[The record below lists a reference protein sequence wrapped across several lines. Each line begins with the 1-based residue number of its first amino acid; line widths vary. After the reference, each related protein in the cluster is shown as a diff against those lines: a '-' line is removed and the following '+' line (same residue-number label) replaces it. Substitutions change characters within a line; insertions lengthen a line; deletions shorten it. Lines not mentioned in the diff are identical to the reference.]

1 MTVAKTS
8 CNNTPQAG
16 SPPPAGRR
24 FNFKLNKLD
33 VTLLIIIGCFIGW
46 LAYRSSIGIHYH
58 WHWHQ
63 ALKLVFTSGH
73 DGGLPYFI
81 KGIIS
86 TIRVSIW
93 GMIFAA
99 IFGLLLALAH
109 RSSFKI
115 IKLISSSY
123 IQLVRNIPPLVFV
136 FIFYFFISNQLI
148 PLLGL
153 SNLFRHYN
161 GQENILQI
169 VLFGHNNLWENLF
182 SGVLCVGLIAAAY
195 IAEIIRSGIDT
206 ISKGQWEAAD
216 SLGLSTYSRFRFVI
230 FPQAFAAIVPT
241 LAGQFISIVKD
252 SSIIS
257 LISIQEMTFT
267 GSEIANSSGF
277 IFEIWL
283 IVGAVYFILCFSLS
297 LLFRKLEKYSSR
309 YLQQR

>member
-1 MTVAKTS
+1 MTSAKTS
-8 CNNTPQAG
+8 CSNLPQAG
-16 SPPPAGRR
+16 TPPPVGSR
-24 FNFKLNKLD
+24 FHFKLNKLD
-33 VTLLIIIGCFIGW
+33 IFLLIIISCFIGW
-46 LAYRSSIGIHYH
+46 LAYRSSIGIHYN

-63 ALKLVFTSGH
+63 ALKLIFTCGH
-73 DGGLPYFI
+73 DGGMPYFI

-86 TIRVSIW
+86 TIRVSMW

-99 IFGLLLALAH
+99 TFGLLLALAY

-115 IKLISSSY
+115 IRLIASSY

-169 VLFGHNNLWENLF
+169 ILFGNSNLWENLF

-230 FPQAFAAIVPT
+230 FPQALAAIVPT

-309 YLQQR
+309 HLQH

>member
-8 CNNTPQAG
+8 GDNTIQEG
-16 SPPPAGRR
+16 LRPPVKRR

-33 VTLLIIIGCFIGW
+33 IFLLIVIGCFLSW

-58 WHWHQ
+58 WHWRQ
-63 ALKLVFTSGH
+63 AFELIFTCSH

-81 KGIIS
+81 QGIIS

-99 IFGLLLALAH
+99 TFGLLLALANL
-109 RSSFKI
+109 SSFKI
-115 IKLISSSY
+115 MRLISSSY
-123 IQLVRNIPPLVFV
+123 IQLLRNIPPLVFV
-136 FIFYFFISNQLI
+136 FIFYFFISNQLV

-153 SNLFRHYN
+153 SGIFRHYN
-161 GQENILQI
+161 GQENALQI
-169 VLFGHNNLWENLF
+169 ILFGHSNLWENLF

-195 IAEIIRSGIDT
+195 IAEIIRSGINT

-230 FPQAFAAIVPT
+230 FPQALTAIVPT

-257 LISIQEMTFT
+257 LISIQELTFT

-283 IVGAVYFILCFSLS
+283 IVGVVYFLLCFSLS
-297 LLFRKLEKYSSR
+297 LLFSKLEKHSSR
-309 YLQQR
+309 HLQH

>member
-8 CNNTPQAG
+8 GDNAIQEV
-16 SPPPAGRR
+16 SRPPVKRR

-33 VTLLIIIGCFIGW
+33 IILLIIIGCFLSW

-58 WHWHQ
+58 WHWQQ
-63 ALKLVFTSGH
+63 AFERIFTSSH

-81 KGIIS
+81 RGIIS

-99 IFGLLLALAH
+99 TFGLLLALASL
-109 RSSFKI
+109 SSFKVMR
-115 IKLISSSY
+115 LISSSY
-123 IQLVRNIPPLVFV
+123 IQLLRNIPPLVFV
-136 FIFYFFISNQLI
+136 FIFYFFISNQLV

-153 SNLFRHYN
+153 SNIFRHYS
-161 GQENILQI
+161 GQENTLQF
-169 VLFGHNNLWENLF
+169 VLFGHSNLWENLF

-195 IAEIIRSGIDT
+195 IAEIIRSGINT

-216 SLGLSTYSRFRFVI
+216 SLGLSPYSRFRFVI
-230 FPQAFAAIVPT
+230 FPQALTAIVPT

-267 GSEIANSSGF
+267 GSEIANSSGL

-297 LLFRKLEKYSSR
+297 LFFSKLEKYSSR
-309 YLQQR
+309 HLQH

>member
-1 MTVAKTS
+1 MQEGS
-8 CNNTPQAG
+8 C
-16 SPPPAGRR
+16 PPAKRR
-24 FNFKLNKLD
+24 FNLKLNKLD
-33 VTLLIIIGCFIGW
+33 IILLIIIGCFLGW
-46 LAYRSSIGIHYH
+46 IAYRSSIGIHYH
-58 WHWHQ
+58 WHWRQ
-63 ALKLVFTSGH
+63 AFERIFTSSH

-81 KGIIS
+81 LGIIS

-99 IFGLLLALAH
+99 TFGLLLAL
-109 RSSFKI
+109 SNLSPFKI
-115 IKLISSSY
+115 IRIISSSY
-123 IQLVRNIPPLVFV
+123 IQLLRNIPPLVFV
-136 FIFYFFISNQLI
+136 FIFYFFISNQLV

-153 SNLFRHYN
+153 SGIFRHYN
-161 GQENILQI
+161 GQENALQV
-169 VLFGHNNLWENLF
+169 VLFGHSNLWENLF

-195 IAEIIRSGIDT
+195 IAEIIRSGINT

-230 FPQAFAAIVPT
+230 FPQALTAIVPT

-257 LISIQEMTFT
+257 LISIQELTFT

-283 IVGAVYFILCFSLS
+283 IVGVVYFLLCFSLS
-297 LLFRKLEKYSSR
+297 LLFSKLEKHSSR
-309 YLQQR
+309 HLQH

>member
-1 MTVAKTS
+1 MTVEKTS
-8 CNNTPQAG
+8 CHNVPQAG
-16 SPPPAGRR
+16 SPPPVGRR
-24 FNFKLNKLD
+24 FNFKLNRLD
-33 VTLLIIIGCFIGW
+33 ITLLIIIGCFIGW
-46 LAYRSSIGIHYH
+46 LAYRSSVGIHYN

-63 ALKLVFTSGH
+63 AFKLVFTPSH
-73 DGGLPYFI
+73 DGGIPYFI

-99 IFGLLLALAH
+99 TFGLLLALAH

-115 IKLISSSY
+115 IKLIASSY

-153 SNLFRHYN
+153 SHLFRHYN
-161 GQENILQI
+161 GQENVLQI
-169 VLFGHNNLWENLF
+169 VLFGQSNLWENLF

-206 ISKGQWEAAD
+206 INKGQWEAAD

-230 FPQAFAAIVPT
+230 LPQAFAAIVPT

-277 IFEIWL
+277 IFEIW
-283 IVGAVYFILCFSLS
+283 IFVGAVYFILCFSLS
-297 LLFRKLEKYSSR
+297 LLFRKLETYSSR
-309 YLQQR
+309 HLQH

>member
-1 MTVAKTS
+1 MTAAKTS
-8 CNNTPQAG
+8 CNNDPQSG
-16 SPPPAGRR
+16 SIPSVGRH
-24 FNFKLNKLD
+24 FTLKLNKLD
-33 VTLLIIIGCFIGW
+33 IILLIIIGCFISW
-46 LAYRSSIGIHYH
+46 LVYRSSIGIHYN
-58 WHWHQ
+58 WHWRQ
-63 ALKLVFTSGH
+63 AFQLIFTSSR
-73 DGGLPYFI
+73 DGGMPYFMQ
-81 KGIIS
+81 GIIS

-99 IFGLLLALAH
+99 TFGLLLALANL
-109 RSSFKI
+109 SSFKI
-115 IKLISSSY
+115 MRLISNSY
-123 IQLVRNIPPLVFV
+123 IQLLRNIPPLVFV
-136 FIFYFFISNQLI
+136 FIFYFFISNQLV

-153 SNLFRHYN
+153 SGIFRHYS
-161 GQENILQI
+161 GQENTLQI
-169 VLFGHNNLWENLF
+169 VLFGHSNLWENLF

-195 IAEIIRSGIDT
+195 IAEIIRSGINT

-230 FPQAFAAIVPT
+230 FPQALAAIVPT

-257 LISIQEMTFT
+257 LISIQELTFT

-309 YLQQR
+309 HLQHS